1 MFWKVIFLGKEQANL
16 RQFLSKKFIFMFMF
30 IFMLKCLSQFM
41 IIGMYSLLP
50 APQDENSLS
59 PGWERLAQK
68 K

>member
-16 RQFLSKKFIFMFMF
+16 RQFLSKKFIFMFL
-30 IFMLKCLSQFM
+30 LKCLSQFM